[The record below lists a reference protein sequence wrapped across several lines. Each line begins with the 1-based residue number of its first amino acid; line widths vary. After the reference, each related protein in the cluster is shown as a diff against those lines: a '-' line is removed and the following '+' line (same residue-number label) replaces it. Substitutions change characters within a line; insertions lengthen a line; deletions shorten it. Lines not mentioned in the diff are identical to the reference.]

1 MINQYNDIV
10 LPYLFSA
17 ALFRNMSLF
26 GLNNIPNWP
35 SHFVSHIGNIGVFKY
50 APTCKCVNKYIIT
63 LVHTT

>member
-1 MINQYNDIV
+1 MIIITH
-10 LPYLFSA
+10 LFSA

-50 APTCKCVNKYIIT
+50 APTCKCVNKYI
-63 LVHTT
+63 